1 MIGLLDDD
9 VPTVDTLIKTLNAS
23 LDSGVGLFG
32 SLQSMLKNFENEL
45 DNLSEKIDTL
55 SNSEEFNTFLNVMS
69 ENADKLGEFIACPVQ
84 VETDKIYGIDNY
96 GSAMAPFYS
105 TLAIWVGAVI
115 LIAIINTNVK
125 HKKELGAPVKPY
137 QEYFGRGLLFIA
149 FAIVQAL
156 IVCLGDLYFL
166 GIQCYHPVKFLF
178 AGCFAAVVYAMLIYS
193 LAYTF
198 GDIGKAAVVVLLVI
212 QIGGSGGT
220 FPIDVTPKFFQ
231 AINPYLPYTFVINAM
246 RECVCGTYGG
256 DYWLD
261 LLKLSAYILIA
272 LLIGLVLKIP
282 FRKPIRFFN
291 KKIEETDVF

>member
-1 MIGLLDDD
+1 M
-9 VPTVDTLIKTLNAS
+9 
-23 LDSGVGLFG
+23 
-32 SLQSMLKNFENEL
+32 
-45 DNLSEKIDTL
+45 
-55 SNSEEFNTFLNVMS
+55 
-69 ENADKLGEFIACPVQ
+69 
-84 VETDKIYGIDNY
+84 
-96 GSAMAPFYS
+96 
-105 TLAIWVGAVI
+105 
-115 LIAIINTNVK
+115 
-125 HKKELGAPVKPY
+125 
-137 QEYFGRGLLFIA
+137 
-149 FAIVQAL
+149 
-156 IVCLGDLYFL
+156 
-166 GIQCYHPVKFLF
+166 
-178 AGCFAAVVYAMLIYS
+178 
-193 LAYTF
+193 
-198 GDIGKAAVVVLLVI
+198 LLVI